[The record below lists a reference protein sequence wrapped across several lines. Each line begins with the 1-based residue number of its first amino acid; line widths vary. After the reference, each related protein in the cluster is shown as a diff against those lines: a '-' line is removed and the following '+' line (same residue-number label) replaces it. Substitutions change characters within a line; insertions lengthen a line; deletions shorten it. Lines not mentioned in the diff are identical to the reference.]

1 VWMPDLSLERFSHA
15 PAGRGLLVFC
25 SEETEK

>member
-1 VWMPDLSLERFSHA
+1 MVSRA
-15 PAGRGLLVFC
+15 PIRPLPNMEYPGGLLVFC